1 MGKWEKVEGQH
12 PVGWKSAEEWK
23 IRLKK
28 DVKKFFLSGTPSAQ
42 SESERKTQQVLVW
55 EKGNTEGAQ
64 EFSTAFDGISLN
76 SASLEGVTLW
86 CKEAA
91 AGPSHCCSMSFW

>member
-1 MGKWEKVEGQH
+1 MLKSSSSVELLQLSPSLKEKH
-12 PVGWKSAEEWK
+12 SKCWC
-23 IRLKK
+23 
-28 DVKKFFLSGTPSAQ
+28 
-42 SESERKTQQVLVW
+42 ERRETR
-55 EKGNTEGAQ
+55 KGH